1 MAYQNVGTP
10 RFFIDNYMYLRALGL
25 DPQAYIDETD
35 DINDDFVNYLGNEN
49 QWLKT
54 PLNDET
60 IFTLSPEISKPLVRD
75 NAAGFRTFIP
85 CGDMVG
91 GMDFSGNMKWYGAM
105 LNHNLGDCDVR
116 IQNVMFMGGVTT
128 DSIYNIGD
136 EHETGILNMESATA
150 MYNGSSIFYSN
161 LSPSD
166 MQTAEGEDF
175 LVRFTGFQLTDD
187 AQGTLGDTS
196 NLQVGAI
203 SMGVMYTMP
212 NSVDLKLT
220 MEIEFDGYDEVK
232 TMGGST
238 LTNITQTGA
247 PVWTNNGEYNSP
259 FSVGNFS
266 DSRYLGGAKRNGRR
280 SWNLKFSYISDEN
293 IFSSNY
299 SHNTWLNNDSDN
311 SGYNQNDLDVL
322 NYGEIPILNKSF
334 DDWSDTAQSYSTT
347 GNPDN
352 WRVFANGD
360 SSYQQTNTT
369 KVVEST
375 SGVMNFIQQAGETT
389 NELAM
394 NPKMTIDG
402 VNTFSILEVGA
413 KYRVTLVIDE
423 VAAGTCRFQAFGT
436 NQFDFTTAGT
446 KVVEFTA
453 GSSECRITT
462 TSEDDAADFKI
473 SSVKFEKSNPTDFAH
488 NMFTDDSFMAQVWNK
503 TLGGALPFIFQPDS
517 NNDNPDQFCIAKF
530 DMDSLN
536 IKQVAFKT
544 YSFGIKI
551 IEVW

>member
-35 DINDDFVNYLGNEN
+35 DINDPFVNHLGNEN

-60 IFTLSPEISKPLVRD
+60 IFTLSPEISKPFVRD
-75 NAAGFRTFIP
+75 GGAGMRIFIP

-91 GMDFSGNMKWYGAM
+91 GMDFSGNMKWYGAI

-116 IQNVMFMGGVTT
+116 IQNLMFMGGVNQNA
-128 DSIYNIGD
+128 DYNIGD
-136 EHETGILNMESATA
+136 GHEIGVINSGTGIYPDTMQ
-150 MYNGSSIFYSN
+150 NGSSIFYSN

-166 MQTAEGEDF
+166 MLTAEGEDF
-175 LVRFTGFQLTDD
+175 LVRFTGFALTDD
-187 AQGTLGDTS
+187 AEGEVGDTS

-212 NSVDLKLT
+212 SSADLQLT

-232 TMGGST
+232 TIGGST

-247 PVWTNNGEYNSP
+247 PVWSNDGKYNSP
-259 FSVGNFS
+259 FSVGDFS

-280 SWNLKFSYISDEN
+280 SWSLKFSYIADSD
-293 IFSSNY
+293 IFASNY
-299 SHNTWLNNDSDN
+299 MNTNHLENDAS
-311 SGYNQNDLDVL
+311 
-322 NYGEIPILNKSF
+322 NY
-334 DDWSDTAQSYSTT
+334 
-347 GNPDN
+347 
-352 WRVFANGD
+352 
-360 SSYQQTNTT
+360 
-369 KVVEST
+369 
-375 SGVMNFIQQAGETT
+375 
-389 NELAM
+389 
-394 NPKMTIDG
+394 
-402 VNTFSILEVGA
+402 
-413 KYRVTLVIDE
+413 
-423 VAAGTCRFQAFGT
+423 
-436 NQFDFTTAGT
+436 
-446 KVVEFTA
+446 
-453 GSSECRITT
+453 
-462 TSEDDAADFKI
+462 DDADKNATGDA
-473 SSVKFEKSNPTDFAH
+473 FEY

-530 DMDSLN
+530 DMDTLN

-544 YSFGIKI
+544 YNIAVKI
-551 IEVW
+551 REVW

>member
-25 DPQAYIDETD
+25 DPQEYADQTADTNNYPDPNNVVRTTLEDESA
-35 DINDDFVNYLGNEN
+35 
-49 QWLKT
+49 
-54 PLNDET
+54 
-60 IFTLSPEISKPLVRD
+60 FTLSPEISKPFTRD
-75 NAAGFRTFIP
+75 AISIRFYIP
-85 CGDMVG
+85 CGEMLKD
-91 GMDFSGNMKWYGAM
+91 MDFSGNMKWYGAL
-105 LNHNLGDCDVR
+105 LNHNLRDCNAK
-116 IQNVMFMGGVTT
+116 IQNMMYMPHLHS
-128 DSIYNIGD
+128 DDNEGD
-136 EHETGILNMESATA
+136 DTPTEILNRGNVENTF
-150 MYNGSSIFYSN
+150 NGSSIFYTDNTPTDSHNFRYSGFRLYGDGANFSN
-161 LSPSD
+161 
-166 MQTAEGEDF
+166 F
-175 LVRFTGFQLTDD
+175 
-187 AQGTLGDTS
+187 
-196 NLQVGAI
+196 QVGAV

-212 NSVDLKLT
+212 SSPDLKLT

-232 TMGGST
+232 TIGGST
-238 LTNITQTGA
+238 LTNIRQTGA
-247 PVWTNNGEYNSP
+247 PVWANDGKYSNP
-259 FSVGNFS
+259 FSVGDFS
-266 DSRYLGGAKRNGRR
+266 NNRYLGGAKRNGRR

-423 VAAGTCRFQAFGT
+423 VAVGTCRFQAFGT

-517 NNDNPDQFCIAKF
+517 SNNNPDQFCIAKL
-530 DMDSLN
+530 DMNSLK
-536 IKQVAFKT
+536 ITQTAFKS
-544 YSFGIKI
+544 YEIGLKIK
-551 IEVW
+551 EVW